1 MKMKK
6 TTLLL
11 LLIGSALL
19 AGGCGKQGKN
29 EETEVVFDTLFVS
42 EGQIETNTVPETP
55 VSQPTETEPENVQ
68 EQTSDSDTHSLS
80 STGNETQTTSQ
91 PAAVTMTG
99 VVETFHP
106 NEEWTSE
113 ISFQMPDDWDYIVD
127 DDSTDWGCLVRVQK
141 REDATIRIF
150 GQAGTL
156 NVEGFY
162 TDPPEDFATA
172 NGMKGKF
179 YRQKSESED
188 GLSYIS
194 WDVVFDQI
202 SYGVD
207 ILMPESVY
215 SENSD
220 AIQKLLQSIDIKDST
235 F

>member
-1 MKMKK
+1 MKKTK

-11 LLIGSALL
+11 LLTGSALL

-68 EQTSDSDTHSLS
+68 EQTSDSDTHSQS

-91 PAAVTMTG
+91 PAPVTMTDIA
-99 VVETFHP
+99 ETFHP

-113 ISFQMPDDWDYIVD
+113 ISFQMPDDWDYIAD